1 VSANSYNTGVAQPL
15 NGNLPPG
22 QGRRVR
28 WVLAAYAAFSVL
40 PIPISVVAL
49 LLGAVR
55 SSMQKSPAVETLL
68 MGALGVVA
76 AVSLMIAMLWSRS
89 QVVGDTI
96 RSDSFRT
103 VGLVLM
109 VLGGGLMLGGGI
121 AGPVAAF
128 ALRGALDA
136 LFAGGAL
143 AIIGVMGLCEGAVIR
158 SVGNRAFV
166 TDPHSRRP

>member
-1 VSANSYNTGVAQPL
+1 MSTNSRDTGVVRPL
-15 NGNLPPG
+15 DGSLPPG

-28 WVLAAYAAFSVL
+28 WSLAAYAAFAVL
-40 PIPISVVAL
+40 PIPISVVAIF
-49 LLGAVR
+49 LGAVR
-55 SSMQKSPAVETLL
+55 SSMQKSLAVGTLL
-68 MGALGVVA
+68 MGVLGMAA
-76 AVSLMIAMLWSRS
+76 AVSLLIAVLWSRS

-96 RSDSFRT
+96 RSGAFRT

-109 VLGGGLMLGGGI
+109 ILGCGLMLVGGI
-121 AGPVAAF
+121 VGPVSAF

-136 LFAGGAL
+136 LFAGGVL

-166 TDPHSRRP
+166 ADPRSRRP